1 MSINKLHPDDVQVT
15 GGLLSLVLVIR
26 NAAVLYQS
34 EAVMAH
40 LLELPLPKPSDYLMR
55 CKDLFYKTYAEQVT
69 KVGLSLDDATFQAI
83 VLGRLPAEVVDAK
96 FGDLE
101 ANWVFNPIRRETWRK
116 L

>member
-1 MSINKLHPDDVQVT
+1 MSINKFHPDDVQVT
-15 GGLLSLVLVIR
+15 GGLLSLVQVIR

-40 LLELPLPKPSDYLMR
+40 LLELPKPSDYLMR

-69 KVGLSLDDATFQAI
+69 KVGLSLDDATFKAI

-101 ANWVFNPIRRETWRK
+101 TNWVFNPIRREAWRK